1 MIKSKVESNKMVSKP
16 WSNLGFMQGGY
27 QSKMKDRVQYPTEKK
42 KKQQQ
47 AVEDKKKDKDV
58 NLENGD
64 NIINGAKING
74 GLLNGQNHQ
83 SSLSNESLKGLC
95 KLIHL
100 RCKSGPFK
108 VMNSISGA
116 WQKMFILKSNLFYDL
131 ISL

>member
-47 AVEDKKKDKDV
+47 AVEEKKKDRD
-58 NLENGD
+58 ENGD

-95 KLIHL
+95 KLLHL
-100 RCKSGPFK
+100 YGAK
-108 VMNSISGA
+108 VVL
-116 WQKMFILKSNLFYDL
+116 LK
-131 ISL
+131 